1 MNIVGNDGNSQLLIV
16 AFRLSKEEE
25 ITLSIMRTLA
35 LILCV
40 VFNAAFVHAQNF
52 KYSFKE
58 SYEVATP
65 AKLDLTSFDGE
76 LEVTTGSGNKIEV
89 YYIVR
94 KQGQFIAMDRA
105 TLEEKIVLETDNGS
119 NYVSILVKDKPE
131 KNFANRNRI
140 SVAFKVYVP
149 KYTECILTTSDGDVK
164 IGGLTG
170 NQQIKTSDGKINV
183 SNISGNIFGKTSD
196 GDIGINDIAG
206 DVEIKT
212 SDGNIHIQDVDGN
225 LLATTSDGNIS
236 INKLKGDVSV
246 RTSDGFIEFNDVTG
260 SFSGST
266 SDGNINGS
274 FASLKKS
281 LNLKT
286 SDGNIDVTIPG
297 QLGLDL
303 DIRGESINAPL
314 QNFSGKAEKD
324 RIQGK
329 SNGGG
334 IPVILSTSGGR
345 VKIVY

>member
-1 MNIVGNDGNSQLLIV
+1 M
-16 AFRLSKEEE
+16 
-25 ITLSIMRTLA
+25 
-35 LILCV
+35 
-40 VFNAAFVHAQNF
+40 
-52 KYSFKE
+52 
-58 SYEVATP
+58 
-65 AKLDLTSFDGE
+65 
-76 LEVTTGSGNKIEV
+76 TGSGSKIDV

-94 KQGQFIAMDRA
+94 KQGQFIEMDRA
-105 TLEEKIVLETDNGS
+105 ALEEKIILETNNGS
-119 NYVSILVKDKPE
+119 NYVTIHVDDRIK
-131 KNFANRNRI
+131 KNFGNKNRI

-149 KYTECILTTSDGDVK
+149 KNTECVLSTSDGDVK
-164 IGGLTG
+164 IADLLG
-170 NQQIKTSDGKINV
+170 NQQIKTSDGRISV

-196 GDIGINDIAG
+196 GDIGINDVAG

-212 SDGNIHIQDVDGN
+212 SDGNIHVQNIDGN

-246 RTSDGFIEFNDVTG
+246 RTSDGFIEFNDVSG

-274 FASLKKS
+274 FADLKKS

-286 SDGNIDVTIPG
+286 SDGNIDITIPR

-314 QNFSGKAEKD
+314 QNFSGKAEKE